1 MSKDEEKRESSN
13 AGGPLGKFEPGGELS
28 PIEDRNQYEQR
39 LDSLPADHKELARES
54 TRFADLCQYFC
65 QQEVDVPPQ
74 IREQVE
80 RLSKLAIAERIRA
93 VKNINRELMEYLNDV
108 GQDSG
113 IRQ

>member
-1 MSKDEEKRESSN
+1 MSNDDEKRQFSK
-13 AGGPLGKFEPGGELS
+13 ARGPLDKFEPGGELG

-39 LDSLPADHKELARES
+39 FDSLPVDQKELARES

-65 QQEVDVPPQ
+65 QHEIDIPPQ
-74 IREQVE
+74 IQE
-80 RLSKLAIAERIRA
+80 RVGRLPKLALSERIRA
-93 VKNINRELMEYLNDV
+93 VRDINRALMEYLNDV

>member
-1 MSKDEEKRESSN
+1 MPKDEKKGQSSKT
-13 AGGPLGKFEPGGELS
+13 GGPLDKFEPGGELGL
-28 PIEDRNQYEQR
+28 IEDRNQYEQR
-39 LDSLPADHKELARES
+39 LDSLPADQKELARES

-74 IREQVE
+74 ILEQVG
-80 RLSKLAIAERIRA
+80 RLSKLAISERIRA
-93 VKNINRELMEYLNDV
+93 VKDINRALMEYLNDV